1 MAIGR
6 CSEHPFERVT
16 KEPYNVYAFPLGYP
30 QTAAICGRPGCENP
44 ARIWLTPDEVTQHRA
59 GARVFDLHSQ
69 AIKARVGDDLTK
81 PPHSN

>member
-30 QTAAICGRPGCENP
+30 QTAAICGRSGMRKSSAYLVDARSGSHSIAPG
-44 ARIWLTPDEVTQHRA
+44 RA
-59 GARVFDLHSQ
+59 CSISTVRRLRLA
-69 AIKARVGDDLTK
+69 
-81 PPHSN
+81 